1 MKIIFNVA
9 KRENLQFVDFFYY
22 TETAETRVYQRTL
35 VLRFMFATKSPCKI
49 ANIKVRVAASRV
61 WTNFV
66 VGRSG
71 KNARTRVYNKLRVC
85 EGYWRLSYRYY
96 MVDEPW
102 EFLRKNVTPDS
113 TKYTSHQ
120 TRFQTHFTYKSA
132 DIADRNTKF
141 YRKRYRRLSMSLL
154 RCWIFLNLWQI

>member
-22 TETAETRVYQRTL
+22 TETAETRMYQRTL
-35 VLRFMFATKSPCKI
+35 VLRFMFATKSPRKI
-49 ANIKVRVAASRV
+49 ANIKVRVAASCV

-85 EGYWRLSYRYY
+85 KGYWRLSYRYY

-120 TRFQTHFTYKSA
+120 TRFQTHFTYKST
-132 DIADRNTKF
+132 DIADMNTEF
-141 YRKRYRRLSMSLL
+141 YSQSMSRNDIDVY
-154 RCWIFLNLWQI
+154 RCLFYAAGPS

>member
-66 VGRSG
+66 VGGSG

-85 EGYWRLSYRYY
+85 KGYWRLSYRYY

-141 YRKRYRRLSMSLL
+141 YSQSMSRNDIDVY
-154 RCWIFLNLWQI
+154 RCLFYAAGFS